1 MAALDACPRSEL
13 NTHMRRPARPP
24 AASGDFMEKN
34 FSFSNQH
41 VDLMQRDAESIL
53 GWRYQPSIIFERGK
67 GTIITDVDGNDYYD
81 LTSGMMCMVLGHS
94 HPELTE
100 TIKEQA
106 ETLAHESS
114 WYSNRWSVEF
124 AELIASTLPGNLKMV
139 NFAVTGSEANEIAM
153 RMAIGVT
160 GKHDIVS
167 VLRGLHGGSL
177 AAESVTSVGGER
189 KGGLGPL
196 MLPARAN
203 AILAPFCYRCP
214 VNLEYPSCDVDCL
227 KLSEDMMEHMT
238 SKSVA
243 AIMAESIIVPGGM
256 IVPPKEWLPR
266 LREVADDWGSLLVLD
281 EAQLAPGRTG
291 KLWAFE
297 HYDVMPD
304 IVTFAKGMSAG
315 LAICGTVTTPE
326 IAEACD
332 GKVGLPWAGT
342 YSGDPLPAAVA
353 LKQLQIVLRDKLTEG
368 AAEKGKLLRR
378 RLDDLKAKYDCVGDV
393 RGEGLYQMLDIV
405 TDKKSKTPDYVMAER
420 IRYNCA
426 LEGLLTISVKNYMRI
441 APPLIVTEAE
451 IDEIVGRYDAAIKR
465 AEQGFPKDVDF
476 TSSSSLAAKKSAV
489 RPAAE

>member
-1 MAALDACPRSEL
+1 
-13 NTHMRRPARPP
+13 
-24 AASGDFMEKN
+24 MEKN

-41 VDLMQRDAESIL
+41 VDLMQRDAESIM

-203 AILAPFCYRCP
+203 AILAPFCFRCP
-214 VNLEYPSCDVDCL
+214 VNLEYPSCDIDCL

-266 LREVADDWGSLLVLD
+266 LRKVADDWGSLLVLD

-315 LAICGTVTTPE
+315 MAICGTVTTPE

-353 LKQLQIVLRDKLTEG
+353 LKQLQIVLRDKLTNHRINDKAFQLTLGRG
-368 AAEKGKLLRR
+368 AEEAKAGKRNGSL
-378 RLDDLKAKYDCVGDV
+378 ASMFKYYGTEQNK
-393 RGEGLYQMLDIV
+393 RKYELMLDCMGTQSV
-405 TDKKSKTPDYVMAER
+405 GWEGEEFDNRELATTRQWLRSKANSIEGGTSEIQLNVIAKRVLGLPD
-420 IRYNCA
+420 
-426 LEGLLTISVKNYMRI
+426 
-441 APPLIVTEAE
+441 
-451 IDEIVGRYDAAIKR
+451 
-465 AEQGFPKDVDF
+465 
-476 TSSSSLAAKKSAV
+476 
-489 RPAAE
+489 